1 MAFKK
6 GNPKPPNSG
15 KRKGAKNEK
24 TKQWE
29 SIAEYMIEDGA
40 TRFSEVLQSLPDEKF
55 IPAYLN
61 ILEYFKPKL
70 ARQEVTGKDGENQV
84 TEIIVSFK
92 K

>member
-6 GNPKPPNSG
+6 GTPKPPNSG
-15 KRKGAKNEK
+15 KKKGTKNEK

-29 SIAEYMIEDGA
+29 AIAEYMIEDGA
-40 TRFSEVLQSLPDEKF
+40 TRFANAMKTMPDEKF
-55 IPAYLN
+55 IPVYLN

-70 ARQEVTGKDGENQV
+70 ARQEHTGKDGENQV
-84 TEIIVSFK
+84 TEVVVSFK

>member
-1 MAFKK
+1 MAFRKGDPKPKGAGIKK
-6 GNPKPPNSG
+6 GQKIE
-15 KRKGAKNEK
+15 R

-29 SIAEYMIEDGA
+29 AIAEYMIEDGA
-40 TRFSEVLQSLPDEKF
+40 TRFADVMKELPDEKF
-55 IPAYLN
+55 IPAYLS

-84 TEIIVSFK
+84 TELVVSFK

>member
-1 MAFKK
+1 MAYPKGKPKPAGSGIKK
-6 GNPKPPNSG
+6 GQKIE
-15 KRKGAKNEK
+15 R

-29 SIAEYMIEDGA
+29 AIAEYMIEDGA
-40 TRFSEVLQSLPDEKF
+40 TRFADVMKTMADEKF
-55 IPAYLN
+55 IPTYLS

>member
-6 GNPKPPNSG
+6 GDKKPPNSG
-15 KRKGAKNEK
+15 IRKGEK
-24 TKQWE
+24 QLKTRQWE
-29 SIAEYMIEDGA
+29 GIAEYMIEDGA
-40 TRFSEVLQSLPDEKF
+40 TRFGDIMKDLPDDKF
-55 IPAYLN
+55 IPTYLS